1 MTGREKDGVR
11 GAGASLSRQWRSP
24 WRQARTHLATPGPVR
39 AVALIAAVAALAF
52 GAAQAAALVVDHVLI
67 THDLYG
73 EPLGSPAAAEGR
85 FPGQVAT
92 CLLLLAAG
100 TVLARAT
107 RDRPATV
114 AGAVLLVVGVG
125 AVLVA
130 AASLGIGSDLDW
142 PIQLPDP
149 SVEPSTDQ
157 PTCRSGAEACPG
169 G

>member
-1 MTGREKDGVR
+1 M
-11 GAGASLSRQWRSP
+11 
-24 WRQARTHLATPGPVR
+24 
-39 AVALIAAVAALAF
+39 IAAVAALAF
-52 GAAQAAALVVDHVLI
+52 GAAQAAALVMEHVLI

-73 EPLGSPAAAEGR
+73 KPIESPAAAVGR

-92 CLLLLAAG
+92 CLLLLVAG

-107 RDRPATV
+107 RERSVTV
-114 AGAVLLVVGVG
+114 AGVVLLVLGVG

-142 PIQLPDP
+142 PILLPEP
-149 SVEPSTDQ
+149 SVEPSTEQ